1 MQGELVSKLPESM
14 NANPTCLQSESQSAS
29 RNKRLLLLFTTTGY
43 NAQDFVEAAH
53 KLGVQVIFGT
63 DRCHILDD
71 PWRDAAIP
79 LRFSKPAKSVES
91 VLNYARKHPIDGL
104 VAIGDK
110 PAVTA
115 AFCGRTL
122 QFPYNSPKAV
132 EVCRNKFHSRRLFA
146 KAGLPVPSFRCYGV
160 QEDPHEIAVRARYP
174 CVLKPLSLS
183 ASQGVI
189 RANNPQEFETAF
201 ARLCALLRSP
211 ALLIAR
217 DKSNE
222 HILVEDFIEGREVA
236 LEGILSQG
244 KLRVLALFDKPDP
257 LDGPFFEETIYV
269 TPSRLD
275 SSIQEQIASHAQAA
289 TQALGLCEGPIHAE
303 LRINARGVWVLEVA
317 SRSIGGLCSRTLR
330 FGVGMSLEEIII
342 RHALGMKIEVP
353 EREKIA
359 AGVMMIPIPRGGYL
373 RKVTGLAE
381 AGQVAGIEEVAITAK
396 IGQRLVPLPEG
407 SSYLGFIFAR
417 ATSPEDVETALRL
430 AHQELQFDISPT
442 LPVL

>member
-1 MQGELVSKLPESM
+1 M
-14 NANPTCLQSESQSAS
+14 NLNPRCLQSESPSAS
-29 RNKRLLLLFTTTGY
+29 RKKRLLLLFTTTGY
-43 NAQDFVEAAH
+43 NAQDFVEATQ
-53 KLGVQVIFGT
+53 KLGVQVVFGT
-63 DRCHILDD
+63 DRCHVLDD

-79 LRFSKPAKSVES
+79 LRFSKPAKSVEA
-91 VLNYARKHPIDGL
+91 LLHYARKHSIDGL

-110 PAVTA
+110 PTVTA
-115 AFCGRTL
+115 AFCSRAL
-122 QFPYNSPKAV
+122 AFPYNSPKAV

-160 QEDPHEIAVRARYP
+160 QEDPREIAEHARYP
-174 CVLKPLSLS
+174 CVLKPLALS

-189 RANNPQEFETAF
+189 RANNPQEFEFAF

-211 ALLIAR
+211 ALLVAR
-217 DKSNE
+217 DKGNE

-236 LEGILSQG
+236 LEGILNQG

-257 LDGPFFEETIYV
+257 LEGPFFEETIYV

-275 SSIQEQIASHAQAA
+275 SSVQEQIASQAQAA
-289 TQALGLCEGPIHAE
+289 TQALGLSEGPIHAE

-317 SRSIGGLCSRTLR
+317 ARSIGGLCSRTLR

-342 RHALGMKIEVP
+342 RHALGMQIEVP
-353 EREKIA
+353 EREKTA

-373 RKVTGLAE
+373 AGVTGLPKAS
-381 AGQVAGIEEVAITAK
+381 QIAGIEEITITAK
-396 IGQRLVPLPEG
+396 IGQKLVPLPEG

-417 ATSPEDVETALRL
+417 ATLPEDVETALRL
-430 AHQELQFDISPT
+430 AHQKLQFDISPT